1 MVNAI
6 LKGDTTTLEAA
17 SSARVAATG
26 GVYNGIY
33 NDE

>member
-6 LKGDTTTLEAA
+6 LNDDLTTLEAA
-17 SSARVAATG
+17 SAARVASTG